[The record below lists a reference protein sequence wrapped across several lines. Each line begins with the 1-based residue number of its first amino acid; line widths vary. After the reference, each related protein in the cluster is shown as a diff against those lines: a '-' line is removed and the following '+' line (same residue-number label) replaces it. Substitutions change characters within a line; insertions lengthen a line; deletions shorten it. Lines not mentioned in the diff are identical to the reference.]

1 MPIFGNMKKL
11 LILALAIVAGV
22 VIWNKVAHRD
32 GDDALTE
39 LQHRL
44 EMAEQ
49 TFQQAGRAAG
59 ATGMDTSADASA
71 AVEEVARVERELRDL
86 DRAAPSADERRR
98 IQDLLARAADLRR
111 RMG

>member
-1 MPIFGNMKKL
+1 MRKL
-11 LILALAIVAGV
+11 LVLALVIMAGV

-32 GDDALTE
+32 GDDALTD

-44 EMAEQ
+44 DVAEQ
-49 TFQQAGRAAG
+49 TFQQGGRAAG